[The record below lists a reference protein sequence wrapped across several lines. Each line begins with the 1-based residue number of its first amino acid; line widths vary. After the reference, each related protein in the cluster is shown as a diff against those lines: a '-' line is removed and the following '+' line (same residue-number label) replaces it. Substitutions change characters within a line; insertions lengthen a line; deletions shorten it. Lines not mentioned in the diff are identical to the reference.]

1 MLFITSEK
9 IVRPY
14 VKTWD
19 MIRSTA
25 DKIDYGVL
33 TFRVTNDDRRMLE
46 NIKKEGFTSNVEP
59 NFAHWVYKNRA
70 GKDHIVIWSYMNLG
84 NMRETPLFV
93 TDYEYNLIDDLKP
106 MTFTISEQE
115 DLVEDEPVAQLDF

>member
-1 MLFITSEK
+1 
-9 IVRPY
+9 
-14 VKTWD
+14 

-33 TFRVTNDDRRMLE
+33 TFRVTKDDRRMLE

-106 MTFTISEQE
+106 MALTISEQE